1 MFEGEVLKKPVYI
14 LLYEFAPLKFRA
26 LRGGKII
33 LDRLMERISHIFDIY
48 IITGDNFRWK
58 RPLRLAYWF
67 NMFLAG
73 LKIINLFRKH
83 KGSLTILMPQG
94 TYGELVSII
103 VRVLCPRIK
112 VVGIIWHYEPRVTY
126 KKGLIRTLSLLI
138 NTFEENLRSIAFR
151 FMYNKIFT
159 LTESVAHI
167 AQKYYSLTPFKIS
180 VLGCSFDRFLIDK
193 DIKKDFDYI
202 FIGHLKKA
210 EDLIKI
216 WPKLLFLKPSA
227 NLLVV
232 GPYKGAENIFK
243 KLTSLFNVKYY
254 GVISPSER
262 GKIYSKAKVLL
273 FPSKREGWCMT
284 IAEALWA
291 GLPVVTWD
299 IPALKEVYNACEAV
313 YLVPMKDY
321 NSFVKYAIK
330 ALEEYSI
337 LSEKAKSWIL
347 KTPSW
352 DNITDIFLKTI
363 LTDS

>member
-1 MFEGEVLKKPVYI
+1 VLKKPVYI
-14 LLYEFAPLKFRA
+14 LLYEFTPLKSRA

-33 LDRLMERISHIFDIY
+33 LDRLMVRVAHTFNIY
-48 IITGDNFRWK
+48 IITGNNFRWN
-58 RPLRLAYWF
+58 RPLRLAYWL
-67 NMFLAG
+67 NTFLAG

-83 KGSLTILMPQG
+83 KGLLTILMPQG

-112 VVGIIWHYEPRVTY
+112 IVGVFWHYEPRVTY
-126 KKGLIRTLSLLI
+126 KKGLMRILSLLI
-138 NTFEENLRSIAFR
+138 NTFEENLRSIAFK
-151 FMYNKIFT
+151 FMYNKVLA
-159 LTESVAHI
+159 LTKSAAYM
-167 AQKYYSLTPFKIS
+167 AQKYYSLSPFKIS
-180 VLGCSFDRFLIDK
+180 VLGCSFDRFPINK

-216 WPKLLFLKPSA
+216 WPKLLFLRPSA
-227 NLLVV
+227 SLLVA

-243 KLTSLFNVKYY
+243 KLTSLSNVKYC

-284 IAEALWA
+284 VAEALWA

-299 IPALKEVYNACEAV
+299 IPALREIYNTCEAV
-313 YLVPMKDY
+313 YLIPMKDY
-321 NSFVKYAIK
+321 NSFVEYAIK

-337 LSEKAKSWIL
+337 LSEKAKSWVSKI
-347 KTPSW
+347 PGW
-352 DNITDIFLKTI
+352 DSITDTFLKI
-363 LTDS
+363 IFS

>member
-1 MFEGEVLKKPVYI
+1 LKKPVYI

-33 LDRLMERISHIFDIY
+33 LDRLMVRISRTFDIY
-48 IITGDNFRWK
+48 VITGDNFRWNK
-58 RPLRLAYWF
+58 PLRLAYWF
-67 NMFLAG
+67 NTFLVG
-73 LKIINLFRKH
+73 LKIISLFHKH
-83 KGSLTILMPQG
+83 KKSLIILMPQG

-103 VRVLCPRIK
+103 VRILCPRIK
-112 VVGIIWHYEPRVTY
+112 IVGIIWHYEPRVTY
-126 KKGLIRTLSLLI
+126 KKGLIRILSLII
-138 NTFEENLRSIAFR
+138 NTFEENLRSIAFK

-159 LTESVAHI
+159 LTKSVAHMT
-167 AQKYYSLTPFKIS
+167 QKYYSLTPSKIS
-180 VLGCSFDRFLIDK
+180 VLGCSFDRFPIEK

-216 WPKLLFLKPSA
+216 WPKLLSLKSSA

-232 GPYKGAENIFK
+232 GPYKGAENTFK
-243 KLTSLFNVKYY
+243 KLTSLSNVKYY
-254 GVISPSER
+254 GVINPPER

-284 IAEALWA
+284 IAEALWV

-299 IPALKEVYNACEAV
+299 IPALREVYSACEAV

-330 ALEEYSI
+330 ALEEYGI
-337 LSEKAKSWIL
+337 LSEKAKRWIS
-347 KTPSW
+347 KIPSW
-352 DNITDIFLKTI
+352 DSITDTFLKVI
-363 LTDS
+363 LADL